1 MKNAK
6 FNSCQIKF
14 IHSTCQTLKDLK
26 LLIFRYPRSFYHIS
40 SLTCRVQPQHM
51 LIYVY
56 HLSHYV
62 PVDLSFTINPYIAY
76 LIIYKDNVSALL
88 SVLVTYIQYNFNL
101 KNAKFS

>member
-1 MKNAK
+1 
-6 FNSCQIKF
+6 
-14 IHSTCQTLKDLK
+14 
-26 LLIFRYPRSFYHIS
+26 
-40 SLTCRVQPQHM
+40 M

-62 PVDLSFTINPYIAY
+62 PVDLSFTINPCISY
-76 LIIYKDNVSALL
+76 LIIYKDIVSALL